1 MLFEQMDFS
10 KIFDYRD
17 ELLLD
22 SRNCMKTVAYSA
34 EVYSSKAEESARVSY
49 SNGTFDEWE
58 VSEFFRMSELFKGV
72 WRNNVRMIY
81 GGPKSQ
87 DSF

>member
-1 MLFEQMDFS
+1 
-10 KIFDYRD
+10 
-17 ELLLD
+17 
-22 SRNCMKTVAYSA
+22 MKTVAYSA